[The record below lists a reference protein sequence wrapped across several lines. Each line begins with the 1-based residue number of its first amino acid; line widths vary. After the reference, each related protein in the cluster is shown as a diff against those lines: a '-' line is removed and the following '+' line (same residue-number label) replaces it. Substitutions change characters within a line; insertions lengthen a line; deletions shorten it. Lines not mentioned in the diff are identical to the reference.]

1 MEQKVSYNEA
11 FRLFFHDEEYSYALE
26 LGCIIAPEYDYNEET
41 DQLEFNGCYKAFD
54 AFRRIINGGADIPF
68 TYKEYLAEEDIQN
81 GLKALAVDSLKFWNA
96 LVLLHHISDDKFNGS
111 HSILPSAYDEVSEF
125 IQYLDSEDSTII
137 ARKKN
142 GRKAEITD
150 PEIIKSIRRYLEE
163 NIDEADFLSRRV
175 DLKSSIYV
183 CDSERI
189 SYEARNLIA
198 LFKSLAS
205 KNTPD
210 GDTEY
215 KRPMLLISRIL
226 KFSLMPDDEGMAIS
240 AEKIKDCLKKYPN
253 AGKNS
258 LGKYFIM

>member
-26 LGCIIAPEYDYNEET
+26 LGCIIAPEYDNNEET

-54 AFRRIINGGADIPF
+54 AFRRIINSGADIPF

-163 NIDEADFLSRRV
+163 NIDEADYLSRCLWHESDEFLIDGTR
-175 DLKSSIYV
+175 LHHSI
-183 CDSERI
+183 ET
-189 SYEARNLIA
+189 
-198 LFKSLAS
+198 AS
-205 KNTPD
+205 
-210 GDTEY
+210 
-215 KRPMLLISRIL
+215 R
-226 KFSLMPDDEGMAIS
+226 DDESKIFYVVSNLLPSEFIRALVHLYHIVLDSVIVELLTIES
-240 AEKIKDCLKKYPN
+240 ACCTQKR
-253 AGKNS
+253 
-258 LGKYFIM
+258 